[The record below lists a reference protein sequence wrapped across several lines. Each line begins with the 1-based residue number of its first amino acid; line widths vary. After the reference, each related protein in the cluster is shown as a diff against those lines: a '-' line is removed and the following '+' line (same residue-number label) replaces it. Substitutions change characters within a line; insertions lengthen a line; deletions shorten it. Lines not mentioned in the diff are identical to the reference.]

1 MRNSLFAILA
11 IVLSVSFITAE
22 ELSLPD
28 LNVNYKLKASQIK
41 LKFYDEPTSKLQDK
55 YKQRLETLKSQY
67 SKKGLLGHALAAKES
82 ITLAPTKDSI
92 EKYSKFKEISEVH
105 KIFVETANKIEKKY
119 EEEAIKILK
128 VYLNDLEELK
138 IEETKKENLEL
149 ASLVQRQIES
159 VKKGRLYK
167 TLLSFMNKELAPP
180 AKFMS
185 LGLVAYYPFNGS
197 ASDESINN
205 NHAIVNGPILI
216 NDRHGRSESAYFFD
230 GENDLI
236 QIRNSSH
243 INFTSEMTISFWL
256 KPNSSWGP
264 SWSGTS
270 GIISKLPRGDRKGY
284 VIYHD
289 NTKREKINF
298 RSIDGLGVDYNV
310 TKSKAVSEKWDHWV
324 LVYDSG
330 GVFWFKNGSIDVK
343 YNLKSDW
350 AILRNLSPLYIGHS
364 EHWNNG
370 FSTYF
375 GGSID
380 DIRMYNRALS
390 FSEISDLYEYEKPSS
405 LNKFY
410 KN

>member
-11 IVLSVSFITAE
+11 IALNISFMTAG

-28 LNVNYKLKASQIK
+28 LNVNYKIKASQIK

-82 ITLAPTKDSI
+82 ITLVPTKDSI

-216 NDRHGRSESAYFFD
+216 NDRYGRSESAYFFD

-236 QIRNSSH
+236 QIRN
-243 INFTSEMTISFWL
+243 
-256 KPNSSWGP
+256 
-264 SWSGTS
+264 
-270 GIISKLPRGDRKGY
+270 
-284 VIYHD
+284 
-289 NTKREKINF
+289 
-298 RSIDGLGVDYNV
+298 
-310 TKSKAVSEKWDHWV
+310 
-324 LVYDSG
+324 
-330 GVFWFKNGSIDVK
+330 
-343 YNLKSDW
+343 
-350 AILRNLSPLYIGHS
+350 
-364 EHWNNG
+364 
-370 FSTYF
+370 
-375 GGSID
+375 
-380 DIRMYNRALS
+380 
-390 FSEISDLYEYEKPSS
+390 
-405 LNKFY
+405 
-410 KN
+410 